1 MRVVSVHSVQTRT
14 CAHCAALTADRRVFR
29 MKDARGLVLNCL
41 GCAVR
46 DGRLLRRAALTALV
60 VGTIL
65 TLINQGPAIFGGDIH
80 DSLAWKIP
88 LTYSVPFL
96 VVTFGAL
103 ANAAERLRGGPQE
116 DGSPRPPS
124 RD

>member
-1 MRVVSVHSVQTRT
+1 MRVVNVHNVQNRT

-29 MKDARGLVLNCL
+29 MKDA
-41 GCAVR
+41 
-46 DGRLLRRAALTALV
+46 
-60 VGTIL
+60 
-65 TLINQGPAIFGGDIH
+65 QGV
-80 DSLAWKIP
+80 P

-103 ANAAERLRGGPQE
+103 ANAAERLRAGPQ
-116 DGSPRPPS
+116 DAGPPQSPS

>member
-1 MRVVSVHSVQTRT
+1 MGVVSVHSVQTRT
-14 CAHCAALTADRRVFR
+14 CAHCAASTADRRVFR

-46 DGRLLRRAALTALV
+46 NGRLLRRAALTALV

-65 TLINQGPAIFGGDIH
+65 TLINQGPAIFDGDIH

-88 LTYSVPFL
+88 LTYCVPFL
-96 VVTFGAL
+96 VATYGAL
-103 ANAAERLRGGPQE
+103 
-116 DGSPRPPS
+116 SS
-124 RD
+124 SKK